1 MALSSVE
8 AQYTN
13 TRMWIIESKRETF
26 ISPPPLFFG
35 SLTHFILELPV
46 LHHQAAG
53 LIQLFRLPGA
63 KDSTSVGKMPVTCW
77 YPISQITV
85 GRGKI
90 THKQTRTKNFGVHF
104 NVAAQ
109 LLWQMQSAPVLL
121 DNVDGPET
129 LNIPF

>member
-13 TRMWIIESKRETF
+13 MHMWITENKREAFT
-26 ISPPPLFFG
+26 PPAFFFG
-35 SLTHFILELPV
+35 SLTHFILEVPV

-85 GRGKI
+85 GKGKI
-90 THKQTRTKNFGVHF
+90 THKHTHAINFGVHF
-104 NVAAQ
+104 NTAAQ
-109 LLWQMQSAPVLL
+109 LL
-121 DNVDGPET
+121 
-129 LNIPF
+129 